1 MTAIVGIVDHA
12 PVDLSDLTRMLDG
25 MGQRGPAHR
34 IGAASGQA
42 RLGAGH
48 LEGQKPDACIGL
60 PGSRAD
66 AVWLACADC
75 RLDNADVLRRKLDGP
90 PRSGAALILDAYRH
104 WGEAMMEHIEGD
116 FAFAIWDPDR
126 QRLFFGRDR
135 FGVKP
140 FFYLEQPGRFLF
152 ASEVKGLLALPGT
165 PKRVPRVRLAEFIAG
180 HSPPESET
188 FFADV
193 RRLPPGSIGEAG
205 EGVFSTRRY
214 WRLTL
219 PPRSTEPHPAEAFR
233 SLFEESVRQRI
244 DPDRPTV
251 SMLSG
256 GLDSSSI
263 SLIAAR
269 LRSDPNAA
277 PLPTLS
283 MVFPGRP
290 EGDEQPFIDALLAGG
305 RYAPGYVRIAAFDPF
320 AGFSESLSVQD
331 GLVLAPALTLNR
343 DLYRAVPSGG
353 IMLSGHGGDEV
364 VSKGD
369 GHLND
374 LARAKDWKR
383 LWQACGGVADLYNT
397 SRGALF
403 WSLFERFGPGRYKI
417 RALRRMLASPL
428 SASLAP
434 TGILAGPL
442 DTAYGSE
449 FERRASLAR
458 RGRTGRALDMA
469 TLADPMQAHALEILD
484 RESSHVGIESRHPFF
499 DERLVRFSLSLDPS
513 TKLKDGWTRMLL
525 REAMGDLPEVI
536 RWRRDKHDFSPVIVR
551 GMLTSPA
558 ASKAR
563 FKRDREALSAYVD
576 LDRVEAARARLEDG
590 TIGHMS
596 SDAQALWRTT
606 AVAEWIDHAR
616 NRGFTLL

>member
-1 MTAIVGIVDHA
+1 MTAIVGIVDHE
-12 PVDLSDLTRMLDG
+12 PVDLSALTRMLDA
-25 MGQRGPAHR
+25 MGRRGPAHR
-34 IGAASGQA
+34 IGAASGRA

-48 LEGQKPDACIGL
+48 LEGQTPDACTGL
-60 PGSRAD
+60 TGPRAD
-66 AVWLACADC
+66 APWLVCADC
-75 RLDNADVLRRKLDGP
+75 RLDNDDVLRRKLDGP
-90 PRSGAALILDAYRH
+90 PRSGAALLLDAYRR
-104 WGEAMMEHIEGD
+104 WGESMMEHLEGD

-152 ASEVKGLLALPGT
+152 ASEVKGLLALPDT
-165 PKRVPRVRLAEFIAG
+165 PRRVPRVRLAEFIEG

-193 RRLPPGSIGEAG
+193 RRLPPGSIGVAG
-205 EGVFSTRRY
+205 EGVLSTRRY
-214 WRLTL
+214 WRLAL
-219 PPRSTEPHPAEAFR
+219 PPRSTETHPAEAFR
-233 SLFEESVRQRI
+233 SLFETAVRQRI

-263 SLIAAR
+263 SMIAAR
-269 LRSDPNAA
+269 LRLETAA

-290 EGDEQPFIDALLAGG
+290 EGDEQTFIDALLAQG
-305 RYAPGYVRIAAFDPF
+305 RYAPGYVRIGDFDPF
-320 AGFSESLSVQD
+320 AGFSETLSVQD

-374 LARAKDWKR
+374 LARAKNWPA

-397 SRGALF
+397 SRRALF

-417 RALRRMLASPL
+417 RTLRRMFANPL
-428 SASLAP
+428 SGSAAP
-434 TGILAGPL
+434 AGILAEPL
-442 DTAYGSE
+442 AAAYGSE
-449 FERRASLAR
+449 FARRASVSR

-469 TLADPMQAHALEILD
+469 TLADPIQAQALEILD

-499 DERLVRFSLSLDPS
+499 DERLIRFSLSLDPS

-525 REAMGDLPEVI
+525 REAMDDLPEAI

-551 GMLTSPA
+551 GMLASPA
-558 ASKAR
+558 ASRAR
-563 FKRDREALSAYVD
+563 FKRAREALSAYVD
-576 LDRVEAARARLEDG
+576 LDRVEAARSRLEDG
-590 TIGHMS
+590 TIGHMGA
-596 SDAQALWRTT
+596 DAQALWRTT
-606 AVAEWIDHAR
+606 ALAEWIDHAR
-616 NRGFTLL
+616 DRGFTLL